1 MGMLLHPKTGK
12 KLVSPEEAAEIYGCG
27 PSNLR
32 MLAKAGELHRVVESE
47 RRVYYYLDEIE
58 RLSREKAKTRR
69 KRGGRPRKGTDA
81 A

>member
-1 MGMLLHPKTGK
+1 MLLHPKTGK
-12 KLVSPEEAAEIYGCG
+12 KLVSPKEAAEIYGCG

-32 MLAKAGELHRVVESE
+32 MLAKANELSRVFESE

>member
-1 MGMLLHPKTGK
+1 MAVLIHPKTGK
-12 KLVSPEEAAEIYGCG
+12 KLVTPDEAAEIYGCG

-32 MLAKAGELHRVVESE
+32 MLARTGELHRVVESQ
-47 RRVYYYLDEIE
+47 RRVYYYLDEV
-58 RLSREKAKTRR
+58 EKISKRKAATRR

>member
-1 MGMLLHPKTGK
+1 MLLDPRTRR
-12 KLVSPEEAAEIYGCG
+12 KLVTPEEAAEIYGCG

-32 MLAKAGELHRVVESE
+32 MLAKSGELCRVVESQ

-58 RLSREKAKTRR
+58 KISKRKAETRK